1 METRLFVGNLPF
13 KIAEDKQLSEIFAEY
28 GEVIQARIILDRET
42 GRSRGF
48 GFVTMATE
56 EDAEKVIKALHG
68 QNIEGRALTVNVAR
82 PREERSGGGGG
93 GGGGYYR

>member
-56 EDAEKVIKALHG
+56 DDAEKVIKALHG